1 MNFGNKSGK
10 ETHEDSSQG
19 EEASLPE
26 AGAARKQAK
35 PSRAQ
40 MKLNDDPVGTALR
53 RLHDD
58 VIAEPLPDDFLRL
71 LGDIERKIAGHTGDE

>member
-10 ETHEDSSQG
+10 ETNEASSQG
-19 EEASLPE
+19 EEPSLPE
-26 AGAARKQAK
+26 AGAAGKQAK
-35 PSRAQ
+35 PLRAH
-40 MKLNDDPVGTALR
+40 MTLNDDPVGTALR

-71 LGDIERKIAGHTGDE
+71 LGDIERKIAGQTGGE

>member
-1 MNFGNKSGK
+1 MNFGNKSGI
-10 ETHEDSSQG
+10 ETTEGSSQG
-19 EEASLPE
+19 EDPSLPE
-26 AGAARKQAK
+26 AGATHKQGK

-40 MKLNDDPVGTALR
+40 MTLGDDPVGTALR

-71 LGDIERKIAGHTGDE
+71 LGDIERKIAGQSGAE

>member
-10 ETHEDSSQG
+10 ETTEASSQG
-19 EEASLPE
+19 EEPSLQE
-26 AGAARKQAK
+26 AGTAGK
-35 PSRAQ
+35 PLKSSRVQ
-40 MKLNDDPVGTALR
+40 MTLGDDPVGTALR

-71 LGDIERKIAGHTGDE
+71 LGDIERKIAGQTGAE

>member
-10 ETHEDSSQG
+10 ETHEDSSRA
-19 EEASLPE
+19 EEPPLPD

-40 MKLNDDPVGTALR
+40 MILNDDPVGTALR

-71 LGDIERKIAGHTGDE
+71 LGDIERKIAGQTGDE

>member
-1 MNFGNKSGK
+1 VNFGNKSGK

-40 MKLNDDPVGTALR
+40 MTLNDDPVGTALR

-71 LGDIERKIAGHTGDE
+71 LGDIERKIAGQTGDE

>member
-1 MNFGNKSGK
+1 MNFGNKSGI
-10 ETHEDSSQG
+10 ETTDVSSQG
-19 EEASLPE
+19 EGPSLPE
-26 AGAARKQAK
+26 AGATLKQGN

-40 MKLNDDPVGTALR
+40 MTLGDDPVGTALR

-71 LGDIERKIAGHTGDE
+71 LGDIERKIAGQSGAE

>member
-1 MNFGNKSGK
+1 MNFGNKTGK

-35 PSRAQ
+35 LAAEKTKQAASKGADKVERAAQ
-40 MKLNDDPVGTALR
+40 AAQEELKKDK
-53 RLHDD
+53 
-58 VIAEPLPDDFLRL
+58 E
-71 LGDIERKIAGHTGDE
+71 